1 MAKAFTTKAE
11 TRNGF
16 FVSEKRKAVWKIQLE
31 LFDELYR
38 VCKKHHLKLF
48 GDSGTLLGAVRHK
61 GFIPWDDDMDFV
73 MFRKDYDKLMKIAP
87 DEIRAPY
94 FFQTPYT
101 DHGFVRP
108 HAQLRKNGTTA
119 MLLNE
124 STKVKYHQGIFIDI
138 FPLDFISKDE
148 EIEKARFDEKM
159 SRMRLVERWY
169 GDMFVSNDIKGSIK
183 KILRSLIPHPSIKKL
198 YGDFEYTCSHVEN
211 SCDVVTKIALYGD
224 YSDYKPT
231 PAKCFNE
238 VIYLPFENRKIPFP
252 KDTDTVLKAYYG
264 KNYMK
269 PKMSSS
275 MHGDVIFDTEKSYKE
290 VIKLLKRNNY
300 NNEEL

>member
-16 FVSEKRKAVWKIQLE
+16 FVSKKRKAVWKIQLE

-38 VCKKHHLKLF
+38 VCKKHHLKIF

-73 MFRKDYDKLMKIAP
+73 MPREDYNRLMKIAP

-101 DHGFVRP
+101 DRGFVRP

-169 GDMFVSNDIKGSIK
+169 GDMSVSNGIKGSIK
-183 KILRSLIPHPSIKKL
+183 KILRNLIPHPSIKKL
-198 YGDFEYTCSHVEN
+198 YGDFEYACSHVEKP
-211 SCDVVTKIALYGD
+211 SDIVTKVIFYGK
-224 YSDYKPT
+224 YTDYKPA
-231 PAKCFNE
+231 PAKCYSE
-238 VIYLPFENRKIPFP
+238 TIYLPFEDRKIPFP

-269 PKMSSS
+269 PVMGSSA
-275 MHGDVIFDTEKSYKE
+275 HGELIFDTKKDYKQVQSE
-290 VIKLLKRNNY
+290 LKNNTY
-300 NNEEL
+300 KIVNL